1 MTAGRKSQSKEAFH
15 ASVEGLLER
24 PLGEK
29 VVGIAVDEFRACARQ
44 QIAEEKDRAKGCAL
58 ATSTV
63 AIHSRCEEVEVY
75 GTRGQGP
82 VG

>member
-1 MTAGRKSQSKEAFH
+1 M
-15 ASVEGLLER
+15 EGLLER

-29 VVGIAVDEFRACARQ
+29 VVEIFVDDFRACERQ
-44 QIAEEKDRAKGCAL
+44 EITEEKDRAKGCAL